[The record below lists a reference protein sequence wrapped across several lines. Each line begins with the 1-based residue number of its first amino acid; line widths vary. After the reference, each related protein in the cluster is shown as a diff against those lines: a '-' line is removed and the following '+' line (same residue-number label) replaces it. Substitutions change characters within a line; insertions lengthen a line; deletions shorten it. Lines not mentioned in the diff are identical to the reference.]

1 MGIVANVPTLK
12 NPEDVIIEVGPT
24 NEIVY
29 ISDVL
34 NEISSTTNST
44 SIDKNIFK
52 NGTLFEHIISLPP
65 KIESGKEGS
74 GSDNNIENDI

>member
-65 KIESGKEGS
+65 K
-74 GSDNNIENDI
+74 